1 MIHITKGL
9 DLPISG
15 RPSSQIDVGH
25 SVRHVALLG
34 RDYHDMKPT
43 LLIKQGDRVK
53 LGQPLFS
60 DKKSPQILYTAP
72 ASGEVVAINRGDR
85 RVLQSVVIAVSGD
98 DEITFNQTA
107 PASLSWL
114 SRDEIESGLLGS
126 GLWTAF
132 RTRPFSKVP
141 APQSDPAAI
150 FVSAID
156 SNPLA
161 VDPAIA
167 IREKPQEFNA
177 GLVILKK
184 LTSGDIHL
192 CHHPDLQIDVPEG
205 IISQP
210 FSGCHPAGLVGT
222 HIHFLERVDLQRQ
235 VWHLGYQDIIAIGH
249 FFLTGRIMTDRLIAV
264 GGPQVKKPR
273 LLRTRVGAC
282 LSELLEG
289 ELVAEPNRVI
299 SGSVL
304 SGSHAVGNVDFLGRY
319 HNQVSVIHE
328 DNQREFL
335 GWLKPGFKSFS
346 VKRVFASAFLPQREL
361 HMSTSTNGSLR
372 AMVPIGSYEKVMP
385 LNVKATWLL
394 RSLLT
399 EDTDLA
405 QGLGCLELDEE
416 DLALCSFVC
425 SGKMDYGDHLRRTL
439 QKIEKE
445 G

>member
-141 APQSDPAAI
+141 APQSEPAAI
-150 FVSAID
+150 FVTAID

-177 GLVILKK
+177 G
-184 LTSGDIHL
+184 
-192 CHHPDLQIDVPEG
+192 
-205 IISQP
+205 
-210 FSGCHPAGLVGT
+210 
-222 HIHFLERVDLQRQ
+222 
-235 VWHLGYQDIIAIGH
+235 
-249 FFLTGRIMTDRLIAV
+249 
-264 GGPQVKKPR
+264 
-273 LLRTRVGAC
+273 
-282 LSELLEG
+282 
-289 ELVAEPNRVI
+289 
-299 SGSVL
+299 
-304 SGSHAVGNVDFLGRY
+304 
-319 HNQVSVIHE
+319 
-328 DNQREFL
+328 
-335 GWLKPGFKSFS
+335 
-346 VKRVFASAFLPQREL
+346 
-361 HMSTSTNGSLR
+361 
-372 AMVPIGSYEKVMP
+372 
-385 LNVKATWLL
+385 
-394 RSLLT
+394 
-399 EDTDLA
+399 
-405 QGLGCLELDEE
+405 
-416 DLALCSFVC
+416 
-425 SGKMDYGDHLRRTL
+425 
-439 QKIEKE
+439 
-445 G
+445 

>member
-1 MIHITKGL
+1 MNHITKGL

-15 RPSSQIDVGH
+15 QPSSHIDVGN

-60 DKKSPQILYTAP
+60 DKKYPQILYTAP
-72 ASGEVVAINRGDR
+72 ASGDVVAINRGDR

-98 DEITFNQTA
+98 DEITFNQTT

-141 APQSDPAAI
+141 APQSEPAAI
-150 FVSAID
+150 FVTAID

-161 VDPAIA
+161 ADPAIV

-184 LTSGDIHL
+184 LTRGDIHL
-192 CHHPDLQIDVPEG
+192 CHHPDLQIDVPDG
-205 IISQP
+205 IVSQP

-222 HIHFLERVDLQRQ
+222 HIHFLERVDQQRQ

-249 FFLTGRIMTDRLIAV
+249 FFLTGRIMTERLIAV
-264 GGPQVKKPR
+264 GGPQVKNPR

-282 LSELLEG
+282 LSELLHG
-289 ELVAEPNRVI
+289 ELVDESNRVI

-304 SGSHAVGNVDFLGRY
+304 SGSHAVDNVDFLGRY

-346 VKRVFASAFLPQREL
+346 VKRVFASAFLPQREI
-361 HMSTSTNGSLR
+361 HMSTNANGSLR

>member
-98 DEITFNQTA
+98 DEITFNQTT

-132 RTRPFSKVP
+132 RTHPFSKVP

-361 HMSTSTNGSLR
+361 HMSTNTNGSLR

-425 SGKMDYGDHLRRTL
+425 SGKMDYGDYLRRTL